1 MDANKQSVEQRTKT
15 PKENFIQRGKLW
27 KITITITTGPFFNLY
42 FKFGYYICIVFF
54 KIANK
59 SATSSATSCYEES
72 DELAKQGREIRRVKP
87 VIDEAIHHDNRALRL
102 LLEREELTHVTNE
115 DIKRTQQPMFL
126 TASSAKSIK
135 RRSSEIDD
143 SLPKLEG
150 LSHPIRSQVIESLYD
165 VSVLLYSLKMFVIFW
180 QDGFYTD
187 KFFSSCLSQK

>member
-1 MDANKQSVEQRTKT
+1 M
-15 PKENFIQRGKLW
+15 
-27 KITITITTGPFFNLY
+27 
-42 FKFGYYICIVFF
+42 
-54 KIANK
+54 
-59 SATSSATSCYEES
+59 
-72 DELAKQGREIRRVKP
+72 
-87 VIDEAIHHDNRALRL
+87 IDEAIHHDNRALRL

-126 TASSAKSIK
+126 TASSAKSVK

-165 VSVLLYSLKMFVIFW
+165 VSVLLYSLKMCLYLVIFW
-180 QDGFYTD
+180 QDLFYTD